1 MSNFVALT
9 NLRKITPTEKVL
21 ESIESLNQLS
31 LCDIISHGFDSRKDS
46 QPIKLEPKPILV
58 K

>member
-1 MSNFVALT
+1 MSNKTLT

-31 LCDIISHGFDSRKDS
+31 FCDIISYEFDSRKDS
-46 QPIKLEPKPILV
+46 QPIKSEPKPILV

>member
-1 MSNFVALT
+1 MSNKTLT

-31 LCDIISHGFDSRKDS
+31 LCGIISYEFDSRKDS
-46 QPIKLEPKPILV
+46 QPIKF
-58 K
+58 